1 MSKEQLG
8 NKKEILEIKNVIAKI
23 KGVTQKLEEKE
34 IYKVK
39 QRETLKAWG
48 KKSRE
53 TIFIICII
61 QYDAY

>member
-23 KGVTQKLEEKE
+23 KSVTQKLEEKE

-39 QRETLKAWG
+39 QRETLQAWG

-53 TIFIICII
+53 TIFIIFII
-61 QYDAY
+61 QYDTY

>member
-23 KGVTQKLEEKE
+23 KSVTQKLEEKE

-39 QRETLKAWG
+39 QRETLQAWG
-48 KKSRE
+48 K
-53 TIFIICII
+53 
-61 QYDAY
+61 

>member
-23 KGVTQKLEEKE
+23 KSVTQKLEEKE

-39 QRETLKAWG
+39 QRETLQSWG

-53 TIFIICII
+53 TIFIIFVI
-61 QYDAY
+61 QYDTY